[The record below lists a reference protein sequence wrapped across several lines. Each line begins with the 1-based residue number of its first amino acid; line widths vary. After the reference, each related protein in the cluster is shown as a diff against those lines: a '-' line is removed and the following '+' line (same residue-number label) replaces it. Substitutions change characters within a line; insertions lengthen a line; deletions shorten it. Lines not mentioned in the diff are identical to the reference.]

1 MQREGEFTRLLALY
15 RDERPTRV
23 LELGVGYGGSLFY
36 WLRDARR
43 DAHVTVVAVDSFH
56 EYDNRP
62 LFDDWVPDNVEL
74 HVIDGRTS
82 ELNTVARVYAIVP
95 DEFDWVFIDAD
106 HSYGSAL
113 LDWKLYGQHAHTV
126 VFHDIRSD
134 PRIHP
139 EIEVG
144 RLFDELCER
153 YEWLE
158 LADQPAP
165 EGWGGLGVIWPG
177 RSWASSR

>member
-1 MQREGEFTRLLALY
+1 LQREGEFTRLLALY

-56 EYDNRP
+56 EYDNRS

-106 HSYGSAL
+106 HSYGSSTGSTPIPSSSTTYAATRASIPRSRSGVCSTSCASGTSGSSWPISPPLKDGAAL
-113 LDWKLYGQHAHTV
+113 
-126 VFHDIRSD
+126 
-134 PRIHP
+134 
-139 EIEVG
+139 E
-144 RLFDELCER
+144 
-153 YEWLE
+153 
-158 LADQPAP
+158 
-165 EGWGGLGVIWPG
+165 
-177 RSWASSR
+177 